1 MNKNIV
7 VIGGGTGVA
16 AILKGIKNIDGFN
29 ISAIITVADDG
40 GSTGRLRA
48 RYNIPA
54 VGDIRN
60 VLTAL
65 AESESLLSNLMDYRF
80 YGDSSKSVDIGG
92 HSLGNLILAA
102 LTEST
107 GNIMDAIGQV
117 GSVLRIKGQIIPST
131 TEVVDLYA
139 EMKDGTIVRGEDS
152 IPKFNNVIKRVFY
165 KGEVIATKEA
175 VEAIDKA
182 DYILLG
188 IGSLYTSVIPNLI
201 IKGISEAINNN
212 KEADV
217 IYLCNIMT
225 EPGETDHYDVDD
237 HIQAIEKHMHGK
249 IDTIIYPNNIIPKDI
264 VELYR
269 QNNSDIVKLDK
280 SKKRDC
286 RVIKADLLSFDFQ
299 QARHSSEKIEQA
311 LKKKLKIGW

>member
-1 MNKNIV
+1 MKNIV

-16 AILKGIKNIDGFN
+16 SILRGIKNIDGFA

-40 GSTGRLRA
+40 GSTGRLKA

-65 AESESLLSNLMDYRF
+65 AESESLLSNLMDFRF
-80 YGDSSKSVDIGG
+80 YGDSSKSDDIAG

-102 LTEST
+102 LTQST
-107 GNIMDAIGQV
+107 GNIMEAIAQV

-131 TEVVDLYA
+131 TEVVELYA
-139 EMKDGTIVRGEDS
+139 EMEDGTIVRGES
-152 IPKFNNVIKRVFY
+152 NIPAIKNVINRVFY
-165 KGEVIATKEA
+165 ASEVMATEQA
-175 VEAIDKA
+175 VEAINNA

-212 KEADV
+212 KEARV

-225 EPGETDHYDVDD
+225 EPGETDNYNVDD
-237 HIQAIEKHMHGK
+237 HINAIEKHMGGK
-249 IDTIIYPNNIIPKDI
+249 IDTVIYPNNIIPKEI
-264 VELYR
+264 
-269 QNNSDIVKLDK
+269 
-280 SKKRDC
+280 SKNYKNEHADVVLLNDNKNRRC
-286 RVIKADLLSFDFQ
+286 EVIAADLICFKEG
-299 QARHSSEKIEQA
+299 QARHCSEKIEKA
-311 LKKKLKIGW
+311 VRKYMKDVN